1 MSPSFPPSFPLP
13 VATCEFWP
21 MHCKQNCCV
30 QLLEGGLGS
39 FFLLPL
45 SCWWKANMKAGTPA
59 VRLDLRGKNNVEA
72 TATRWEKSESLTQL
86 NTIISSRLQRKRE
99 IKVCLSEITIVL
111 RVFCFSQLSQSE
123 PMYTA
128 SLVHNENRT
137 RVTHG
142 NIKRSSRCMYYPQ

>member
-1 MSPSFPPSFPLP
+1 
-13 VATCEFWP
+13 
-21 MHCKQNCCV
+21 
-30 QLLEGGLGS
+30 
-39 FFLLPL
+39 
-45 SCWWKANMKAGTPA
+45 MKAGTPA
-59 VRLDLRGKNNVEA
+59 VRLDLRGKNHVEA

-142 NIKRSSRCMYYPQ
+142 NIKRSSRCIYHPQSSDTVPRQNPDECLSRQFICAVITPHLVPCQQDTLHSACQ